1 MRDYCNSFDGNDYA
15 KVITQFSQNFV
26 LTLSRIELLGFRYK
40 RLYLCFFS
48 LILFQ
53 MSDDEEDEE
62 RSSDPTTGSQT
73 DKSNLGPKS
82 SASSKSGLYVFVFV
96 L

>member
-1 MRDYCNSFDGNDYA
+1 
-15 KVITQFSQNFV
+15 
-26 LTLSRIELLGFRYK
+26 
-40 RLYLCFFS
+40 
-48 LILFQ
+48 
-53 MSDDEEDEE
+53 MSDDEEDDE